1 MEVQQ
6 LDDYFGYTEKGSTL
20 DAELRAGLTTFLTM
34 AYILIVN
41 PSMLSNFGA
50 TGIPFDDA
58 LFATAVAAFVGC
70 VVMGLWANLP
80 FALAPGM
87 GLNAYFTF
95 AVVLGMG
102 IPWDVALA
110 AVFVEGII
118 FLIISLPQIGWRT
131 EMINSIPTD
140 LKIAT
145 GAGIGMFLAII
156 GLREMGWVVDNGATL
171 VDLGATESFGLDHGA
186 LISMVCLILTVI
198 LMARGI
204 KGAIIIGIAVAS
216 VWGWATSAYD
226 PYNDFAAGGAGWA
239 AVNADWPSTAFGF
252 VGMPTETLG
261 AATSALGDVGAA
273 DGTTVGAFLMVM
285 ITFLFVDIFD
295 TAGTLYSVGRQ
306 AGYVDENDELHNSD
320 EAFMSDAAATIVG
333 AVCGTSTTTTYI
345 ESVAGVEEGGKTGMV
360 AVTVGVL
367 MLSGLFFS
375 DLFQAIPTFAAA
387 LALVVIGAMM
397 MRQAADIDWSD
408 NEMAVPA
415 FLTMVIMPFTYSI
428 ADGIAWGVIS
438 YCAIKVGMQK
448 WDELN
453 PVMWALFI
461 LMAMFYLGPGE
472 MNTFDWIFDAAG
484 LN

>member
-1 MEVQQ
+1 
-6 LDDYFGYTEKGSTL
+6 
-20 DAELRAGLTTFLTM
+20 
-34 AYILIVN
+34 
-41 PSMLSNFGA
+41 
-50 TGIPFDDA
+50 
-58 LFATAVAAFVGC
+58 
-70 VVMGLWANLP
+70 
-80 FALAPGM
+80 
-87 GLNAYFTF
+87 
-95 AVVLGMG
+95 
-102 IPWDVALA
+102 
-110 AVFVEGII
+110 
-118 FLIISLPQIGWRT
+118 
-131 EMINSIPTD
+131 
-140 LKIAT
+140 
-145 GAGIGMFLAII
+145 
-156 GLREMGWVVDNGATL
+156 
-171 VDLGATESFGLDHGA
+171 
-186 LISMVCLILTVI
+186 
-198 LMARGI
+198 MARGI

-239 AVNADWPSTAFGF
+239 AVNADWPSAAFGF

>member
-1 MEVQQ
+1 MEA
-6 LDDYFGYTEKGSTL
+6 LDKQFGITEAGSTV
-20 DAELRAGLTTFLTM
+20 EGEIRAGITTFLTM

-41 PSMLSNFGA
+41 PSMLSLFGD

-58 LFATAVAAFVGC
+58 LFATAIAAFVGC

-95 AVVLGMG
+95 AVVMGMG

-110 AVFVEGII
+110 AVLVEGVI
-118 FLIISLPQIGWRT
+118 FLIISLPQVGWRT
-131 EMINSIPTD
+131 TMINSIPTD

-156 GLREMGWVVDNGATL
+156 GLREMGWIQDDGATL
-171 VDLGATESFGLDHGA
+171 VNLANTDAFVYDHGA
-186 LISMVCLILTVI
+186 FISMVCLILTAI
-198 LMARGI
+198 LIARGQ

-216 VWGWATSAYD
+216 IWGWATKAYD
-226 PYNDFAAGGAGWA
+226 PYNDFMKGGAGWSTPEST
-239 AVNADWPSTAFGF
+239 WPDVTEIGF
-252 VGMPTETLG
+252 VGLPTETMG
-261 AATSALGDVGAA
+261 AALGALGDVGA
-273 DGTTVGAFLMVM
+273 DGGTTLGAFLMVM

-306 AGYVDENDELHNSD
+306 AGYVDENDEMKNSD

-333 AVCGTSTTTTYI
+333 ALTGTSTTTTYI
-345 ESVAGVEEGGKTGMV
+345 ESVAGVEEGGKTGLT

-367 MLSGLFFS
+367 MLTGLFFS
-375 DLFQAIPTFAAA
+375 DLFQNIPTFAAA

-397 MRQAADIDWSD
+397 MRQAADIDWAD
-408 NEMAVPA
+408 KEMALPA
-415 FLTMVIMPFTYSI
+415 FLTMVLMPFTYSI
-428 ADGIAWGVIS
+428 ADGIAWGIIAYV
-438 YCAIKVGMQK
+438 AIKIGMQK
-448 WDELN
+448 TDELN
-453 PVMWALFI
+453 PVMWALFV
-461 LMAMFYLGPGE
+461 LMAMFYLGPGDQ
-472 MNTFDWIFDAAG
+472 NTFNYLFELAR